1 MTYTNRLKLP
11 LIHNGQAQ
19 KEITHNE
26 ALNMLDIL
34 VNSVIQEVNITSPP
48 ESPRPGQL
56 YIVGLEPTGEFKNQ
70 SNKIAQRLDNSWRF
84 VIPHK
89 WLEVTHNKDGTKY
102 RFTGK
107 NWEQIDV
114 SALSVTPVQV
124 QNDYL
129 IKKDSGEYLQ
139 VMHLEEDVKLSEEF
153 TDTTIK
159 IPHHTYVIAVN
170 IRVLEEIQGCS
181 SFSVGVAEDTK
192 RYGNALTITKDTTN
206 IGLTNHPLTYW
217 HDTPIRLTADNNN
230 FISGL
235 VKITVQL
242 LKPHGSWHWE

>member
-1 MTYTNRLKLP
+1 MYTNRLKLP
-11 LIHNGQAQ
+11 LIHSGQAQ

-26 ALNMLDIL
+26 ALNMLDVL
-34 VNSVIQEVNITSPP
+34 VNSVIHEINITSPP
-48 ESPRPGQL
+48 ESPRPGRL
-56 YIVGLEPTGEFKNQ
+56 YIIGQNATGEFANHI
-70 SNKIAQRLDNSWRF
+70 NKIAQRLDNSWRF
-84 VIPHK
+84 IIPHK

-107 NWEQIDV
+107 SWEQIDV
-114 SALSVTPVQV
+114 SSLSVTPVQV

-129 IKKDSGEYLQ
+129 IKKDSGEYLR
-139 VMHLEEDVKLSEEF
+139 VMHLEEDIKLSGKY
-153 TDTTIK
+153 TDTKIQ
-159 IPHHTYVIAVN
+159 IPHHTIVIAIN

-181 SFSVGVAEDTK
+181 SFSVGVTEDTK
-192 RYGNALTITKDTTN
+192 RYGTALAITKDTTN

-217 HDTPIRLTADNNN
+217 HDTPIRLTADIGK
-230 FISGL
+230 FTGGI